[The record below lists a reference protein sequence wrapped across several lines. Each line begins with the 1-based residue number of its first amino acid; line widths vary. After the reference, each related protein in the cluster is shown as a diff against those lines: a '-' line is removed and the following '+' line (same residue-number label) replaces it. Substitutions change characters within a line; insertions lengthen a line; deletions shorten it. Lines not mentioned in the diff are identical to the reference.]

1 MRQFFVLMSVLVLI
15 LLTCPFQ
22 ASAEMSKKTTFITL
36 EADAKTQK
44 EIEKL
49 CAEKAVPEL
58 NRTFP
63 SAKNCRWTGE
73 GSSSYSYTYCQVEYT
88 TDEPLE
94 FLVLKMDDK
103 SVRGQKDADQVCGQD
118 ALKAVKGMDAQAKNI
133 KWTGTW
139 DSFNNYQDVICYM
152 EYSK

>member
-1 MRQFFVLMSVLVLI
+1 MKQFLGLMSMLGLLVLA
-15 LLTCPFQ
+15 CPFQ
-22 ASAEMSKKTTFITL
+22 LSADTPTKATVITL
-36 EADAKTQK
+36 EADAKSQK
-44 EIEKL
+44 EINKL

-63 SAKNCRWTGE
+63 SAKNGRWTGE

-94 FLVLKMDDK
+94 FLVLKMDDR
-103 SVRGQKDADQVCGQD
+103 SVRTQKDADKVCGKD
-118 ALKAVKGMDAQAKNI
+118 ALKTVKGMDAQAKNI
-133 KWTGTW
+133 KWTGAW
-139 DSFNNYQDVICYM
+139 NSFNNYQDVICYM